1 MFLHSLRT
9 QYSQERVQHW
19 TNSWK
24 EELFLVSSFQDPKAK
39 EPLQSE
45 GTTAALELE
54 KLYEGRLLVYYL
66 SGIHGTQPKASLLVE
81 WMGAW
86 VGAPIE
92 KGGSRKPEPHQG
104 FL

>member
-1 MFLHSLRT
+1 MERRT
-9 QYSQERVQHW
+9 
-19 TNSWK
+19 
-24 EELFLVSSFQDPKAK
+24 VSCIKLPG
-39 EPLQSE
+39 PQSKGATANE

-66 SGIHGTQPKASLLVE
+66 SGTHGTQPKASLLVE